1 MDPSP
6 YRPPALTDER
16 EPRGEQEPELPAEWP
31 PLPLPLWG
39 SAVFA
44 AASLAVHVVATFSER
59 LSPNVITVSIRP
71 FLPPAL
77 LALFT
82 LFCLFWYSAQP
93 QAGSRS
99 LGAKL
104 LIALLVPPVSL
115 LIFVPAFFAIVLLV
129 VVSIGPWPLLM
140 VSGLAG
146 AYFLTAVGIARWLWW
161 WFVSHR

>member
-1 MDPSP
+1 MDRSP
-6 YRPPALTDER
+6 YRPPAQTDER
-16 EPRGEQEPELPAEWP
+16 EAWGEQEPKPPAKWP

-44 AASLAVHVVATFSER
+44 AAALAVHVVASYSER
-59 LSPNVITVSIRP
+59 PAPNVIVVAIQP

-82 LFCLFWYSAQP
+82 LFCLGWYSAQP

-129 VVSIGPWPLLM
+129 VFSIGPSPLLM

-161 WFVSHR
+161 WFASQA